1 MKREQ
6 NQTLSL
12 KDKILKLKQ
21 SYLLGKYD
29 ELIIHDEYIYPPI
42 QKDVKEIL
50 ISQFGISL
58 LDEYIRN
65 SS

>member
-12 KDKILKLKQ
+12 RDKIVKHKQ
-21 SYLLGKYD
+21 NYLLGKYD

-42 QKDVKEIL
+42 QRDIKEIL

-58 LDEYIRN
+58 LDEYIKN